1 MESKLIDPKLCNL
14 AKISQVSKQF
24 YIIRE
29 LFVVNADC
37 GVVLISSIFLVML
50 MDFRLS
56 FDGRHRSS
64 DSKVG
69 SHISFNHGFVP
80 ALMAM

>member
-14 AKISQVSKQF
+14 AKNSQVSKIF

-64 DSKVG
+64 DFQSG
-69 SHISFNHGFVP
+69 
-80 ALMAM
+80 